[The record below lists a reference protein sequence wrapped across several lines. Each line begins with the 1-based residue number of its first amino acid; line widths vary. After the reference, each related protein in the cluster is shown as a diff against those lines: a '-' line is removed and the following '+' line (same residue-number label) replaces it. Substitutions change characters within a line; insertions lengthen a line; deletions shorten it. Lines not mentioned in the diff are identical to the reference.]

1 VKLFEGLNYAGAALS
16 FVAGLGALA
25 VCTGLV
31 ANLWLLL
38 AAIAIYTVGQFF
50 VLVSA
55 VGLTGMRF
63 TPKNVTALFVLYS
76 LLSWWDLITVLLI
89 LPFIPITMI
98 LGPFM
103 VLLLVLAGAALG
115 MYLVE
120 VVLGYD
126 VQGYSSIISNAQQ
139 AGVALVIFV
148 CASLVLWWHTG
159 RGDDWVLDRAA
170 DWIVALRRRLQGMI
184 EGIVQEYRR
193 D

>member
-1 VKLFEGLNYAGAALS
+1 MKLFEGLNYAGAALS

-25 VCTGLV
+25 VFTGLV

-38 AAIAIYTVGQFF
+38 AVMAIYTVGQFF

-55 VGLTGMRF
+55 IGLTGIRF

-89 LPFIPITMI
+89 LPFIPVTMI

-103 VLLLVLAGAALG
+103 GLLLVLAGVALG

-126 VQGYSSIISNAQQ
+126 VQGYSSFLTDAQV
-139 AGVALVIFV
+139 GIALGIFV
-148 CASLVLWWHTG
+148 FSLLVLIWHTSQG
-159 RGDDWVLDRAA
+159 ADWVLDKAG
-170 DWIVALRRRLQGMI
+170 DWILALRRR
-184 EGIVQEYRR
+184 VQL
-193 D
+193 

>member
-1 VKLFEGLNYAGAALS
+1 LDGLNYAGAALS
-16 FVAGLGALA
+16 FAAGLGALA
-25 VCTGLV
+25 VFTGLV

-38 AAIAIYTVGQFF
+38 AVLAVYTLGQFF
-50 VLVSA
+50 ILISA
-55 VGLTGMRF
+55 VGLTGIRF
-63 TPKNVTALFVLYS
+63 TFKNVTALFLLYS

-89 LPFIPITMI
+89 LPFIVITMV

-103 VLLLVLAGAALG
+103 TVLLVLAGAALG

-120 VVLGYD
+120 EVVGYN
-126 VQGYSSIISNAQQ
+126 VQGYSSILSKVQQ
-139 AGVALVIFV
+139 AGIALVIFV
-148 CASLVLWWHTG
+148 CASLVLWWHMG
-159 RGDDWVLDRAA
+159 RGDDWVLDRAT

>member
-1 VKLFEGLNYAGAALS
+1 MKLFEGLNYAGATLS

-25 VCTGLV
+25 VFIGLV

-55 VGLTGMRF
+55 VGQTGMRF
-63 TPKNVTALFVLYS
+63 TPKNVAALFVLYS

-89 LPFIPITMI
+89 LPFIPVTMV

-126 VQGYSSIISNAQQ
+126 VQGYSSILSNAPQ
-139 AGVALVIFV
+139 ALIALGIFLF
-148 CASLVLWWHTG
+148 ASLVLWWHMG
-159 RGDDWVLDRAA
+159 RGDDWVLDKAA
-170 DWIVALRRRLQGMI
+170 DWIVALRRRLQGII